1 MQTKA
6 RGKSKT
12 NIKGSRDKKS
22 PFLFPL
28 FSFQWGPFT
37 GSTNRRKANA
47 NQFLPHLKSQSRDS
61 PCTLKSIHRLKGVIT
76 PIIPSAL
83 KMLQPPFYLPSKVRI
98 FWVIRFHPS
107 HRWFSRLRNH
117 FTVSLI
123 IPLGDSV
130 FLALISSNLIN
141 LIPGCKQH
149 YSKVIFFASTHSKTV
164 NIVICYESWKL
175 SRALYFVHRWNLC
188 KRRL

>member
-1 MQTKA
+1 MGWRVKWVGTLIGLSWSYY
-6 RGKSKT
+6 RGYKQQCA
-12 NIKGSRDKKS
+12 NKGTGKIENKHKRLERQKESVFVS
-22 PFLFPL
+22 VVL
-28 FSFQWGPFT
+28 FSVGPVH
-37 GSTNRRKANA
+37 KW
-47 NQFLPHLKSQSRDS
+47 
-61 PCTLKSIHRLKGVIT
+61 IHRLKGVIT